1 MGKATFRIEKD
12 SMGEMQVPEEA
23 LYAAQTQ
30 RAVEN
35 FRISG
40 SGIPE
45 GLVRALGIVKASAA
59 KANNDLGLLDDD
71 RAKAILSA
79 AEEVIAGNLSDHF
92 VVDVYQTGS
101 GTSSNM
107 NANEVI
113 ANRARQIAGNDLNIH
128 PNDHVNM
135 GQSSNDV
142 FPTAMHIAVAEAL
155 ASDLVPS
162 LEELRVALAEKKE
175 AFNELIKTGRT
186 HLQDATPMTLGQ
198 EFSGYERQIEQ
209 SIWRVQR
216 SLTSIFEL
224 PLGGT
229 AVGTGLNTHPEF
241 PRLAIQEISRR
252 TSLPFFEALN
262 HFEAQAAKDGFVEMS
277 GQLKTI
283 ACSLSKVAN
292 DIRWLAS
299 GPRCGIGEISIPSV
313 QPGSSIMPGK
323 VNPVISESTLMACAR
338 VIANDGVM
346 TVGSLMGGTFELN
359 VMMPVMAQA
368 ILESVSLLSASS
380 VNFSRKCVA
389 GIEPNV
395 ERLHELAE
403 ASIATCTAL
412 APKIG
417 YDKAARLAKKA
428 FETGKSL
435 RQVAEEEKVLPKEE
449 LDLVLDL
456 MSMTKP
462 GV

>member
-1 MGKATFRIEKD
+1 MDYSFRVERD
-12 SMGEMQVPEEA
+12 SMGEMNVPNDA

-35 FRISG
+35 FPISG
-40 SGIPE
+40 SPIPE
-45 GLVRALGIVKASAA
+45 SMIKALGLIKLSAA
-59 KANNDLGLLDDD
+59 ITNKQLGLLDDD
-71 RAKAILSA
+71 RTKFIEEA
-79 AEEVIAGNLSDHF
+79 ALEVISGKLSKHF
-92 VVDVYQTGS
+92 VVDIYQTGS

-113 ANRARQIAGNDLNIH
+113 ATRAKQISNGKTDIH

-142 FPTAMHIAVAEAL
+142 FPTAIHIALAQLLTSNLIPAL
-155 ASDLVPS
+155 
-162 LEELRVALAEKKE
+162 ENLRVSLAEKKE
-175 AFNELIKTGRT
+175 AFIDLIKTGRT

-198 EFSGYERQIEQ
+198 EFSGYERQVEQ
-209 SIWRVQR
+209 GIWRIQR

-229 AVGTGLNTHPEF
+229 AVGTGLNTHEEF
-241 PRLAIQEISRR
+241 AKITISEISRR
-252 TSLPFFEALN
+252 TALPFFEAIN
-262 HFEAQAAKDGFVEMS
+262 HFEAQSTKDGLVEMS

-283 ACSLSKVAN
+283 ACSISKIAN

-299 GPRCGIGEISIPSV
+299 GPRCGIGELNIPSV

-323 VNPVISESTLMACAR
+323 VNPVIAESTLMVCAR

-346 TVGSLMGGTFELN
+346 TVGNLLGSNFELN
-359 VMMPVMAQA
+359 VMMPVMAHA
-368 ILESVSLLSASS
+368 IIESVQLLSSAIN
-380 VNFSRKCVA
+380 NFTAKCVS
-389 GIEPNV
+389 GIEPNK
-395 ERLHELAE
+395 ERLHDLAE

-412 APKIG
+412 APIIG
-417 YDKAARLAKKA
+417 YDKAADLAKKA
-428 FETGKSL
+428 FKSGKPL
-435 RQVAEEEKVLPKEE
+435 RQVAEEEKALPKDE
-449 LDLVLDL
+449 LDKVLDL

-462 GV
+462 GI

>member
-1 MGKATFRIEKD
+1 MNSEFRTEKD
-12 SMGEMQVPEEA
+12 SMGEMQVPAEA
-23 LYAAQTQ
+23 YYSAQTQ

-35 FRISG
+35 FQISG
-40 SGIPE
+40 SPIPE
-45 GLVRALGIVKASAA
+45 ALVSALGMVKGAAA
-59 KANNDLGLLDDD
+59 KANKELGLLDEE
-71 RAKAILSA
+71 RANAIILA
-79 AEEVIAGNLSDHF
+79 ADEVASGALTSQF

-113 ANRARQIAGNDLNIH
+113 ARRAKELSSSDIDIH

-142 FPTAMHIAVAEAL
+142 FPTAIHIALAHAL
-155 ASDLVPS
+155 TSKLIPS
-162 LEELRVALAEKKE
+162 LEELRLELSKKAES
-175 AFNELIKTGRT
+175 FMSLIKTGRT

-209 SIWRVQR
+209 SIWRIQR

-229 AVGTGLNTHPEF
+229 AVGTGLNTHPDF
-241 PRLAIQEISRR
+241 AKAAIQELSRR
-252 TSLPFFEALN
+252 SALPFFEALN
-262 HFEAQAAKDGFVEMS
+262 HFEAQASKDGLVEMS
-277 GQLKTI
+277 GQLKTV
-283 ACSLSKVAN
+283 ACSLAKIAN

-323 VNPVISESTLMACAR
+323 VNPVIAESTLMVCAR
-338 VIANDGVM
+338 VIGNDGVM
-346 TVGSLMGGTFELN
+346 TVGSLMGSSFELN

-368 ILESVSLLSASS
+368 VLESVQLLSAACI
-380 VNFSRKCVA
+380 NFTRKCVVD
-389 GIEPNV
+389 IEPNE
-395 ERLHELAE
+395 ERLHALAE

-417 YDKAARLAKKA
+417 YDKAAALAKKA
-428 FETGKSL
+428 FESGKPL
-435 RQVAEEEKVLPKEE
+435 RQVAMEEAVLPKEE
-449 LDLVLDL
+449 LDQVLDL
-456 MSMTKP
+456 MSMTRP

>member
-1 MGKATFRIEKD
+1 MKSEFRTEKD
-12 SMGEMQVPEEA
+12 SMGEMQVPAEA
-23 LYAAQTQ
+23 YYAAQTQ

-35 FRISG
+35 FQISG
-40 SGIPE
+40 SPIPE
-45 GLVRALGIVKASAA
+45 ALVSALGMVKGAAA
-59 KANNDLGLLDDD
+59 KANKDLGLLDEE
-71 RAKAILSA
+71 RANAIILA
-79 AEEVIAGNLSDHF
+79 ADEVASGALTSQF

-113 ANRARQIAGNDLNIH
+113 ARRAKELASSDIDIH

-142 FPTAMHIAVAEAL
+142 FPTAIHIALAHAL
-155 ASDLVPS
+155 TSKLIPS
-162 LEELRVALAEKKE
+162 LEELRVELSKKAES
-175 AFNELIKTGRT
+175 FMPLIKTGRT

-209 SIWRVQR
+209 SIWRIQR
-216 SLTSIFEL
+216 SLTSVFEL

-229 AVGTGLNTHPEF
+229 AVGTGLNTHPDF
-241 PRLAIQEISRR
+241 AKTAIQELSRR
-252 TSLPFFEALN
+252 SALPFFEALN
-262 HFEAQAAKDGFVEMS
+262 HFEAQASKDGLVEMS
-277 GQLKTI
+277 GQLKTV
-283 ACSLSKVAN
+283 ACSLAKIAN

-323 VNPVISESTLMACAR
+323 VNPVIAESTLMVCAR
-338 VIANDGVM
+338 VIGNDGVM
-346 TVGSLMGGTFELN
+346 TVGSLMGSSFELN

-368 ILESVSLLSASS
+368 VLESVQLLSAACI
-380 VNFSRKCVA
+380 NFTRKCVVD
-389 GIEPNV
+389 IEPNE
-395 ERLHELAE
+395 ERLHALAE

-417 YDKAARLAKKA
+417 YDKAAALAKKA
-428 FETGKSL
+428 FESGKPL
-435 RQVAEEEKVLPKEE
+435 RQVAMEEAVLPKEE
-449 LDLVLDL
+449 LDQVLDL
-456 MSMTKP
+456 MSMTRP